1 MVREKLCAK
10 LACLT
15 LGVSRSGFY
24 AWMRR
29 PEAQRKAENKAL
41 VAQIRS
47 IHAESRGTYGSPRV
61 LKALKITGFSCGK
74 SRVEKLMRANQITGN
89 FKRRFRIRTTDSNG
103 VVAQVR
109 SRNPEFPFY
118 LEYLV

>member
-47 IHAESRGTYGSPRV
+47 IHAESRVRV
-61 LKALKITGFSCGK
+61 ASRLKSSK
-74 SRVEKLMRANQITGN
+74 NN
-89 FKRRFRIRTTDSNG
+89 RI
-103 VVAQVR
+103 
-109 SRNPEFPFY
+109 
-118 LEYLV
+118 